1 MADNGLK
8 RGEAKIEFFSNLE
21 YLKQEFKNGFV
32 VSKALYNKAKLEK
45 NLKLS
50 YEQFNKYFNDVFKN
64 AHNQLKMALKS
75 KNYLKEYQSSTKDK
89 KIENEPLKLKIQTN
103 SKNVFNAK
111 FGKEFKDEDIL

>member
-50 YEQFNKYFNDVFKN
+50 YEQFNKYFNDTFKN
-64 AHNQLKMALKS
+64 THNQSKTALKS
-75 KNYLKEYQSSTKDK
+75 KSYLKEYQSSTKDK